1 MLHRQPLRRQ
11 VVLASILILLGLLAA
26 ILWAGTQTRLE
37 RRAELSAQS
46 ASLAKHDA
54 VRALDAAGSQRHVV
68 RQERQAAVG
77 QLVPGVAHEKNNP
90 LKAILGTTPLRS
102 HDAAIADHRVR
113 PQRPRR
119 RDVLLRAT
127 CHCDGPA

>member
-1 MLHRQPLRRQ
+1 M
-11 VVLASILILLGLLAA
+11 LLGLLAA
-26 ILWAGTQTRLE
+26 ILWAGNQTRLE
-37 RRAELSAQS
+37 RRAEPSEQS
-46 ASLAKHDA
+46 ASLAQRDA

-102 HDAAIADHRVR
+102 HDAAIADQLVLPPRT
-113 PQRPRR
+113 RR
-119 RDVLLRAT
+119 RDVLLRAA
-127 CHCDGPA
+127 CHCDGPS